1 MIKILVVDDEP
12 SIREMLMIYLQ
23 REGYAVTCAADGE
36 VALACCERELYDV
49 VIADIKMPKVDGI
62 TLLHKVREFS
72 PNTIFI
78 MITAFGSFE
87 TAQESMQEDA
97 YDYITKPFDVEEIK
111 RKIETALVQRQHRT
125 TQEGISGMAMAGQ
138 WDDMIGVSSHMQKVF
153 DLAQRAAATK
163 TTVLITG
170 ESGTGK
176 ELVARAIHRH
186 SARAEYPFVVI
197 NCGGIPE
204 TLLESELFGYRKGA
218 FTGAT
223 KDKKGLLEA
232 AHGGTLFLDEV
243 GDLPLSLQVK
253 LLRMVQEKT
262 FIPVGGTEELK
273 VDVRIISA
281 TNKDLAKMVR
291 EGSFRED
298 LYYRLNVIHIAVPP
312 LRERPEDIPL
322 LARHFLKKYAEQTGK
337 EVTEIS
343 SFAMD
348 CLMQYHF
355 PGNVRELENIIERG
369 VALARTSIMLPDSL
383 SLASSHQEVVQSK
396 TNRPVIGPEGIMLD
410 EILAQHERSY
420 IAEALRM
427 TNGSIKEAARLL
439 GITYKS
445 MRVRLERL
453 GIDRREYKGLQQ
465 ESQNNTTPT
474 VAT

>member
-1 MIKILVVDDEP
+1 MIKVLVVDDEP

-36 VALACCERELYDV
+36 VALACCEREPYDV
-49 VIADIKMPKVDGI
+49 VIADIKMPKIDGI
-62 TLLHKVREFS
+62 RLLHKVREFS

-111 RKIETALVQRQHRT
+111 KKIETALVQRQHRT
-125 TQEGISGMAMAGQ
+125 TQEATSGMAMAGQ
-138 WDDMIGVSSHMQKVF
+138 WDDMIGISSHMQKVF

-186 SARAEYPFVVI
+186 SVRAEHPFVVI

-262 FIPVGGTEELK
+262 FMPVGGTEELK

-291 EGSFRED
+291 EGLFRED

-322 LARHFLKKYAEQTGK
+322 LARHFLKKYAEQIGK

-343 SFAMD
+343 TFAMD

-383 SLASSHQEVVQSK
+383 SLAFSHQEMVQRK
-396 TNRPVIGPEGIMLD
+396 INRPLIGAEGIMLD
-410 EILAQHERSY
+410 DILAQCERSY
-420 IAEALRM
+420 ITEALRM

-465 ESQNNTTPT
+465 ESQNDTTRT